1 MIIIGNRYEIPE
13 FDKQQ
18 MNKIFKSVTHL
29 KMIHFFESDLEHNNA
44 DMEFFLINEIKK
56 NLSFYNNQIVVLNFN
71 DTVTYKIINFL
82 ISDDIKTLRIFT
94 LAQFFEHYLHKCFI
108 PDSTGFE
115 KIDYITNFHRFS
127 PTQLAVKH
135 LISSVFLAGLIG
147 VSLPLIPISA
157 LIIKKESEGPVFFT
171 QPRIGRFGKIFTCF
185 KFRSMKL
192 NDAEKN
198 KYTAIDDHRI
208 TRYGNFMRK
217 FRIDELP
224 QIFNILKREMSLVG
238 PRTEWSLLVEEYE
251 RKIPYYKLRHLINP
265 GITGWAQVN
274 YPYGANDEDTRQ
286 KLMYDLYYI
295 KYWSPWLELKTYF
308 KTVAIVLGRK
318 GI

>member
-1 MIIIGNRYEIPE
+1 MIIIGNKYEISE

-18 MNKIFKSVTHL
+18 MRKIFKNVNHL
-29 KMIHFFESDLEHNNA
+29 KMIHFYESDLEDKNA
-44 DMEFFLINEIKK
+44 GMEFFLINEIKK
-56 NLSFYNNQIVVLNFN
+56 NLLFYNNQIVVINFN

-82 ISDDIKTLRIFT
+82 IGDDIKNLRIFT
-94 LAQFFEHYLHKCFI
+94 LAQFFEQYLYKCFI
-108 PDSTGFE
+108 PYSSGFE
-115 KIDYITNFHRFS
+115 KIDYITNFHRFT
-127 PTQLAVKH
+127 PTQLAIKH
-135 LISSVFLAGLIG
+135 LISSVFLVALI
-147 VSLPLIPISA
+147 VISLPLIPISA
-157 LIIKKESEGPVFFT
+157 FIIKKESEGPVFFT
-171 QPRIGRFGKIFTCF
+171 QPRIGRFGKVFTCY

-198 KYTAIDDHRI
+198 KYTSIDDQRI
-208 TRYGNFMRK
+208 TRYGNIMRK
-217 FRIDELP
+217 LRIDELP
-224 QIFNILKREMSLVG
+224 QIFNIFKRQMSLVG

-251 RKIPYYKLRHLINP
+251 RKIPYYKLRHLVNP

-274 YPYGANDEDTRQ
+274 YPYGANDDDTKQ

-295 KYWSPWLELKTYF
+295 KFWSPWLELKTYF